1 MMDESED
8 RQTYIHI
15 IWGGQIMEGSAKI
28 MELISTAMSVQRKVD
43 VSLRERKGKIMCSDC
58 GKYIE

>member
-1 MMDESED
+1 MLDESED

-15 IWGGQIMEGSAKI
+15 IWRGQIIEGSAKI